1 MALMTKKRAI
11 WALVAGTAAVLA
23 FAIPATASQTP
34 AAPKSESSNA
44 TILDTRGGEA
54 RAVNLRTPFDCGQ
67 VWNANTRTNHNPQLS
82 VDFQRSGALGKNVRS
97 SAKGTVETVR
107 DLGNTSYGKY
117 IVVRHASGWK
127 TLYAHL
133 RSFNVSVGRSVNT
146 GTIIGKVGSTGG
158 STGPHLHY
166 EQRHNNV
173 VQRVVVNHVHVKY
186 FGNTSI
192 KSSTGC

>member
-1 MALMTKKRAI
+1 MSLR
-11 WALVAGTAAVLA
+11 LVGAFVAAATAAL
-23 FAIPATASQTP
+23 TL
-34 AAPKSESSNA
+34 AAPASADVSA
-44 TILDTRGGEA
+44 QAL
-54 RAVNLRTPFDCGQ
+54 NLRTPFDCGQ

-97 SAKGTVETVR
+97 SAAGVVETRR

-117 IVVRHASGWK
+117 IVVRHSGGWK

-133 RSFNVSVGRSVNT
+133 NSFNVSVGQNVST

-166 EQRHNNV
+166 EQKLNGS
-173 VQRVVVNHVHVKY
+173 VQRVT
-186 FGNTSI
+186 FRDGNPVYWGSRNLAR
-192 KSSTGC
+192 STNCP